1 MTTHHL
7 LQEIGP
13 LLPEMIEIRHRI
25 HQEPELGYEE
35 HQTSALVA
43 EQLARWGWE
52 VHRGLGGTGVVGR
65 LRCGSGS
72 RSIGLRA
79 DMDALPLQ
87 EKTGLAWA
95 SRRIGRMHACGHD
108 GHTATLLTAARH
120 LAATQRFDGT
130 VIVIFQPAEEG
141 GAGAKRMIDDGL
153 FQRFPVDAV
162 FGLHNRPGMDVGKLS
177 FRAGPAMASADRA
190 TVTLTG
196 TGGHG
201 AYPHRT
207 ADPIVAAAGIV
218 TALQSVVARNVNPLD
233 TAVVTVGA
241 ISGGETFNVIP
252 DSAQLKLTIR
262 SLNPEVRVLL
272 KRRIIG
278 LIEAQALSYGVV
290 AEIDYDDGYPVLV
303 NSAPETAFAARLAQ
317 EMIGDDNVLIDPP
330 PVTGSED
337 FAFMLQERPG
347 CYFNLGNGAGEGTCY
362 LHNPGYDFNDRALGL
377 GAAFWCLLAERF
389 LAEGVRG

>member
-1 MTTHHL
+1 MTTNNL
-7 LQEIGP
+7 LRDLEP
-13 LLPEMIEIRHRI
+13 LLPEMVALRRQI
-25 HQEPELGYEE
+25 HQEPELAYEE
-35 HQTSALVA
+35 HATSALVA
-43 EQLARWGWE
+43 ERLASWGWE

-65 LRCGSGS
+65 MKLGSGQ
-72 RSIGLRA
+72 RRIGLRA

-95 SRRIGRMHACGHD
+95 SKRIGRMHACGHD

-120 LAATQRFDGT
+120 LAATQRFSGT
-130 VIVIFQPAEEG
+130 VHLIFQPAEEG
-141 GAGAKRMIDDGL
+141 GAGAKRMMDDGL
-153 FQRFPVDAV
+153 FKLFPCDAV
-162 FGLHNRPGMDVGKLS
+162 FGLHNRPGLEVGKLA

-190 TVTLTG
+190 TVTITG

-233 TAVVTVGA
+233 TAVVSVGA
-241 ISGGETFNVIP
+241 FNSGEAFNIIP
-252 DSAQLKLTIR
+252 DQAVLKLSIR
-262 SLNPEVRVLL
+262 CLNPEVRVLL
-272 KRRIIG
+272 KKRITA
-278 LIEAQALSYGVV
+278 LIQAHAEGYGVH
-290 AEIDYDDGYPVLV
+290 AEVSYDDGYPVLV
-303 NSAPETAFAARLAQ
+303 NSAEETAYVVGLAREL
-317 EMIGDDNVLIDPP
+317 IGEANVVVDPP
-330 PVTGSED
+330 PATGSED
-337 FAFMLQERPG
+337 FAFMLQELPG
-347 CYFNLGNGAGEGTCY
+347 CYFHLGNGAGPDACY